1 MKLSTKLLLTT
12 CVPPALIWVVGFR
25 VEQEAE
31 KYLRAEIDA
40 GAMGQVLSVQEAI
53 DRLLRARTANWQA
66 YGRSRH
72 VERALRGS
80 NAEFAALDDREE
92 RILEFDQLWKGD
104 DEIEKK
110 ILVDQLLDVSL
121 SFDLQVTLENLTEV
135 SGHKVFGEVFITNEY
150 GGNVAQSGMTSDYR
164 QDDEI
169 WWQQAKKNG
178 RFIGD
183 VTFDESAKIF
193 SIDLCQRIEGRGGEF
208 LGVLKAVMSLEEIFE
223 IVDSHAVRGGPD
235 RRLALLNRKGE
246 LIRLYNRDTM
256 PLADGS
262 RYFVK
267 SEDGVGSKVW
277 KDEET
282 GQDRHLSWAKPQ
294 EGSMVKSLG
303 WIAVQVAEADTVL
316 APVWQ
321 LRRTVILSSVIA
333 TAIGIAAMGW
343 IVFPVSRRLGKMA
356 DATKE
361 IGRGNLGIRIGDPGW
376 DELSQ
381 LSREFDRMTS
391 RLEGAR
397 AELMVAMEQAE
408 DASKVKGDFLANMS
422 HEIRTPM
429 NAILGMTELTLGT
442 DLSDEQRDYQLLVEQ
457 SAESLLSLLNDILDY
472 SKIESG
478 NLELEHRDFDLRD
491 SLGDI
496 LQMLSPQS
504 ADKGLELAFRV
515 EPKVPGIVAGDLGRL
530 RQVIVNLVGNAIKFT
545 EEGEILVSVLEG
557 KRHEGKIELLF
568 KVQDTGIGV
577 PLDRQESIFEV
588 FAQADSSTTR
598 EFGGTGLGLAISKRI
613 VEKMDGRI
621 WMESVEGE
629 GSSFQ
634 FTGQFGVTAE
644 PARVMEFP
652 GSLQGLPVLVVDD
665 NDTNL
670 KIVGEMLQ
678 SWNMT
683 GILCSNGESA
693 LAKLSEL
700 EREGEEVKLI
710 LLDRMM
716 PEVDGLQLAFHIHE
730 SPKWGNLPIILLS
743 SMWGAGKG
751 GDYEELGIMKVV
763 SKPVK
768 QSILLDAIMHTMG
781 MGTTRRNK
789 VREKFGERPGDVPS
803 MNVLLAEDGKVN
815 QVVAVRLLERRGHH
829 VTVVE
834 NGHDAVEAARAVDY
848 DVILMDI
855 QMPVMSGY
863 EAARAIRDREKG
875 AGQHVPLI
883 AMTAHAMLGD
893 REDCLAAGMDDYI
906 SKPIESSELY
916 KVVERFFPASEP
928 EAESQMNQR
937 GGANERS
944 NGTKQDSEIFD
955 SQSFRLRIEDVD
967 LMNDLIEIF
976 EDEMK
981 QMLERVQAAHQRG
994 SGEDLHR
1001 AAHSLKGLLGNYCAD
1016 RALQSI
1022 SKIDE
1027 QAQSGSLDGLTE
1039 AVENLARELEELD
1052 QAMGDFRDTLQ
1063 EPESASKIP

>member
-1 MKLSTKLLLTT
+1 
-12 CVPPALIWVVGFR
+12 
-25 VEQEAE
+25 
-31 KYLRAEIDA
+31 
-40 GAMGQVLSVQEAI
+40 
-53 DRLLRARTANWQA
+53 
-66 YGRSRH
+66 
-72 VERALRGS
+72 
-80 NAEFAALDDREE
+80 
-92 RILEFDQLWKGD
+92 
-104 DEIEKK
+104 
-110 ILVDQLLDVSL
+110 
-121 SFDLQVTLENLTEV
+121 
-135 SGHKVFGEVFITNEY
+135 
-150 GGNVAQSGMTSDYR
+150 
-164 QDDEI
+164 
-169 WWQQAKKNG
+169 
-178 RFIGD
+178 
-183 VTFDESAKIF
+183 
-193 SIDLCQRIEGRGGEF
+193 
-208 LGVLKAVMSLEEIFE
+208 MSLEEIFE
-223 IVDSHAVRGGPD
+223 IVDSHAVRGGPERRLD

-262 RYFVK
+262 RYFVE
-267 SEDGVGSKVW
+267 SEDGKLVGSDVR
-277 KDEET
+277 KDKET
-282 GQDRHLSWAKPQ
+282 GQEHYISWAKPP

-303 WIAVQVAEADTVL
+303 WVAVQVAEADTVL
-316 APVWQ
+316 APMWQ

-333 TAIGIAAMGW
+333 TAIGVAVMGW

-361 IGRGNLGIRIGDPGW
+361 IGRGNLEIRIGDPGR

-397 AELMVAMEQAE
+397 EELMVAMEQAE
-408 DASKVKGDFLANMS
+408 DASKAKGDFLANMS

-442 DLSDEQRDYQLLVEQ
+442 DLSDEQHDYQLLVEQ

-504 ADKGLELAFRV
+504 VDKGLELAFRV
-515 EPKVPGIVAGDLGRL
+515 EPKVPSIVVGDLGRL

-557 KRHEGKIELLF
+557 KRDEGKIELLF

-634 FTGQFGVTAE
+634 FTGQFEVAAE
-644 PARVMEFP
+644 PIRVREFL
-652 GSLQGLPVLVVDD
+652 GSLQDLPVLVVDD
-665 NDTNL
+665 NDTNRE
-670 KIVGEMLQ
+670 IVGEMLQ

-683 GILCSNGESA
+683 GILCANGESA

-700 EREGEEVKLI
+700 ERAGEEVKLI

-716 PEVDGLQLAFHIHE
+716 PEVDGLQLARQIHE
-730 SPKWGNLPIILLS
+730 NSKWGKLPIILLS

-751 GDYEELGIMKVV
+751 GDCDELGIMKVV

-768 QSILLDAIMHTMG
+768 QSVLLDAIMHTMG
-781 MGTTRRNK
+781 MGTTRRKK
-789 VREKFGERPGDVPS
+789 VREKFGERPSDVPS
-803 MNVLLAEDGKVN
+803 MNILLAEDGKVN

-834 NGHDAVEAARAVDY
+834 NGHDAVEAARAEDY

-863 EAARAIRDREKG
+863 EAARAIRDREDG
-875 AGQHVPLI
+875 TGQHVPLI
-883 AMTAHAMLGD
+883 AMTAHAMPGD

-906 SKPIESSELY
+906 SKPIESSDLY
-916 KVVERFFPASEP
+916 KVVESFSPASEP
-928 EAESQMNQR
+928 EAEREMNQR
-937 GGANERS
+937 EGMNERS
-944 NGTKQDSEIFD
+944 NGTKQDSATFD
-955 SQSFRLRIEDVD
+955 AQRFRVRIGDEE
-967 LMNDLIEIF
+967 LMSDLIEIF
-976 EDEMK
+976 EDEME
-981 QMLERVQAAHQRG
+981 QMLERVQAAQQAGR
-994 SGEDLHR
+994 GEDLHR

-1027 QAQSGSLDGLTE
+1027 QAQSGELDGLPE
-1039 AVENLARELEELD
+1039 LVENLVRELELLD
-1052 QAMGDFRDTLQ
+1052 QAMGEFRDTLQ
-1063 EPESASKIP
+1063 EPESAAKTP